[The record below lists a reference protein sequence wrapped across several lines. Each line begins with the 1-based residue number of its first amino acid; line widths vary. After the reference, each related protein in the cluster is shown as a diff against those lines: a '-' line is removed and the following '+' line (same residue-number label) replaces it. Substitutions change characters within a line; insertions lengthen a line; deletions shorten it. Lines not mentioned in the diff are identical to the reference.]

1 MKLHKKHNINEDVV
15 VTLVSGSLAD
25 IQFFELK
32 SELVPI
38 DLNLMV
44 PFCAQFN
51 GDYVIKW
58 PEVLTQLCCGDA
70 IFYVKREHR
79 KTVISAIT

>member
-1 MKLHKKHNINEDVV
+1 MELRKKHNINEDV

-38 DLNLMV
+38 DLNL
-44 PFCAQFN
+44 
-51 GDYVIKW
+51 I
-58 PEVLTQLCCGDA
+58 
-70 IFYVKREHR
+70 
-79 KTVISAIT
+79 

>member
-1 MKLHKKHNINEDVV
+1 
-15 VTLVSGSLAD
+15 
-25 IQFFELK
+25 
-32 SELVPI
+32 
-38 DLNLMV
+38 MV

-58 PEVLTQLCCGDA
+58 LEILTQLCCGYA

>member
-38 DLNLMV
+38 DLNL
-44 PFCAQFN
+44 
-51 GDYVIKW
+51 I
-58 PEVLTQLCCGDA
+58 
-70 IFYVKREHR
+70 
-79 KTVISAIT
+79 